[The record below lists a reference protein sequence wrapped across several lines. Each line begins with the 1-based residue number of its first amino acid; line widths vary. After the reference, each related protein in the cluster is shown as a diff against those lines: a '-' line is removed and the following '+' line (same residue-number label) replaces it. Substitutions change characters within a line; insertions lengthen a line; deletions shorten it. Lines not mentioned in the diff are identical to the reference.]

1 MPDPV
6 EPGRM
11 TRALGRENWLAA
23 AVLLTLIAL
32 VHYDVI
38 FLGRSLLHTNLHNPI
53 DYRPLPQNY
62 GDRMVSRDRWAAHNL
77 FPYANIRDPGA
88 TWWQWEPSR
97 VFLRDAIEQREW
109 PFWDPYVAAG
119 TPAMANMIPAFF
131 FPPYVL
137 VVWLGA
143 SVALLNAYYLF
154 LLWAASFVTF
164 LLLRRHQLGVTASL
178 SGAVFVLMSG
188 ALNQNLGSFMG
199 QTASC
204 LPLAFYAT
212 RVFLDRPTYRRAAGL
227 ALAYAATALASF
239 PPLVLAIFGLT
250 ALYFLVAI
258 TVDGG
263 PHARAV
269 TARRWA
275 AATLLSVGLVGFYYG
290 PAFQLSRAVPQVVAS
305 YRGVGLE
312 AMPLVNAFQL
322 LSPTIFGGVQVYLDG
337 PFTPVAGP
345 HIPYVGMVVVFS
357 ILLAQSAATRHSRAL
372 FITSLIGA
380 AVILLK
386 LFGIPP
392 VQWIGIA
399 SLLRSDPFR
408 LLLRRPARV
417 PLCIPGGV
425 RRGERGARE
434 HAGVATNR
442 SFRAQRARFGKPEVA
457 GGAGTP
463 PAGGERL
470 AERLAGAWN
479 DRGLVRRGRLDDR
492 RRTPPKNAGA
502 RRRLLSAGS
511 RRGRGHLQQHLSQ
524 SSGLGY
530 FPPSR
535 TVYSRAPEGSRL
547 VASFRRRSA
556 RTQTRMK
563 PSASPRSIPS
573 WRSIRPGCSSC
584 TRRYASPPP
593 GVFMR
598 EATSLPP
605 EPVLDRMN
613 VSFIG
618 ARNAFPWALTAA
630 RDRNYRLR
638 FDDGYVSLF
647 ERATRPRFWFSSEF
661 RVLSKEAA
669 LEAVGVAGTDEVI
682 LEAHPGFDAIS
693 SPLDDHPVTVEA
705 YHRNSTTLVVD
716 APRQGLL
723 YASES
728 FFDGWTASVNG
739 SPTPILPANY
749 AFRAVV
755 VPQGRSRVEFSYWP
769 PGLTSGLWSSG
780 VSALIVLGLAVVPQS
795 LGARHDEHVV
805 A

>member
-6 EPGRM
+6 GPSGR
-11 TRALGRENWLAA
+11 TRAPGRENWLAA

-53 DYRPLPQNY
+53 DFRPLPQNY

-131 FPPYVL
+131 FPPYAL

-143 SVALLNAYYLF
+143 SAALLNAYYLF

-227 ALAYAATALASF
+227 ALAYATTALASF
-239 PPLVLAIFGLT
+239 PPLLLAIFGLT

-258 TVDGG
+258 TVEDG
-263 PHARAV
+263 PHDRAL

-290 PAFQLSRAVPQVVAS
+290 PAFQLSRAVPQVAAS

-322 LSPTIFGGVQVYLDG
+322 LSPTIFGGVQAYLNG

-345 HIPYVGMVVVFS
+345 HIPYVGMVVIFS
-357 ILLAQSAATRHSRAL
+357 VLLAHSSSTRHSRAL

-392 VQWIGIA
+392 VQWIG
-399 SLLRSDPFR
+399 SLPFFDQIHF
-408 LLLRRPARV
+408 AYYFGV
-417 PLCIPGGV
+417 PLGFILAFLGAFGV
-425 RRGERGARE
+425 ESVVRG
-434 HAGVATNR
+434 TT
-442 SFRAQRARFGKPEVA
+442 RAW
-457 GGAGTP
+457 
-463 PAGGERL
+463 RL
-470 AERLAGAWN
+470 AVVAALSVLAVESLRWLAGPALHRLAAN
-479 DRGLVRRGRLDDR
+479 DWLRDWQVLGTIAVLSAAAVSMTVVGRH
-492 RRTPPKNAGA
+492 RRTLAHA
-502 RRRLLSAGS
+502 AACCLLALAAAEGIYNNTYPSPAAWDIFRHPAPYIRVLQKEAGS
-511 RRGRGHLQQHLSQ
+511 SRVFAVGAPYANTNEAFSISTLDSLMA
-524 SSGLGY
+524 
-530 FPPSR
+530 FNPPR
-535 TVYSRAPEGSRL
+535 VFELY
-547 VASFRRRSA
+547 
-556 RTQTRMK
+556 K
-563 PSASPRSIPS
+563 
-573 WRSIRPGCSSC
+573 
-584 TRRYASPPP
+584 RYASPPP

-598 EATSLPP
+598 EAASLPP

-661 RVLSKEAA
+661 LVLPREAG
-669 LEAVGVAGTDEVI
+669 LEAVGVAGTHEVI
-682 LEAHPGFDAIS
+682 LEAYPGFDSIS
-693 SPLDDHPVTVEA
+693 SPLDDPPVTVEA
-705 YHRNSTTLVVD
+705 YHRNSARLVVD

-739 SPTPILPANY
+739 LPAPILPANY

-780 VSALIVLGLAVVPQS
+780 VSAIIVLGLAVAPQS
-795 LGARHDEHVV
+795 LGARHDEHLV